1 LLSLT
6 AQFRL
11 SICVQIDLSVAAAAA
26 DDDDDDDDDDFYYYH
41 YTRMCINTI

>member
-1 LLSLT
+1 LSLA

-11 SICVQIDLSVAAAAA
+11 SICVQIDLSVAAAA
-26 DDDDDDDDDDFYYYH
+26 DDDDDDDDDFYYYY